1 VSINLYRKTCCRQEK
16 SLSYNSYVDKEV
28 PKVFDSIVIS
38 HNSAKS
44 AEVIVISIT
53 DLFDP
58 GGGVV

>member
-1 VSINLYRKTCCRQEK
+1 M
-16 SLSYNSYVDKEV
+16 
-28 PKVFDSIVIS
+28 FDSIVIS

-53 DLFDP
+53 DLFDS